1 MDSVKWYYLDA
12 GQQQGPAST
21 KSLRGLLSSGELP
34 PGTMV
39 WASNMADWQPANT
52 IGILKQSKTSRPTH
66 WLVTPLIIL
75 LSVLVLVSGGKH
87 LTNKKDQTAQPAN
100 EIMGKRIA
108 NPYEDELSFL
118 LPRNN
123 VQKAQ
128 RKNEQLPKNKY
139 PIHKPKAPATTPAST
154 FHRLST
160 TEKKEHYNGIIE
172 NLKTENE
179 MLAKQVM
186 ELKTTQSD
194 PLARTKLLQLSRQLN
209 QLKENYLESVREN
222 QSLQNKLQLQKQQTE
237 PALNNQKK
245 IELEEMKSELAKK
258 THHVDMLEDQLAVL
272 RDTLSKLQKIS
283 LNTHK
288 STPQLVGRIANLQ
301 INKRTLVFNL
311 TPAKQISNGETLH
324 IKNKT
329 NGKNLG
335 KATVLQVF
343 RSKCVAKFGGENIS
357 HLSLGDYLFRPVGQ

>member
-12 GQQQGPAST
+12 GQQQGPANT
-21 KSLRGLLSSGELP
+21 KNLRSLLSSGELP

-75 LSVLVLVSGGKH
+75 LSVLALVSGGKH
-87 LTNKKDQTAQPAN
+87 LTNKKNQTAQPADV
-100 EIMGKRIA
+100 IMGKRIA
-108 NPYEDELSFL
+108 NSYKDELSFL
-118 LPRNN
+118 PPRNN
-123 VQKAQ
+123 KQNAQ
-128 RKNEQLPKNKY
+128 SKNEQLPSNGY
-139 PIHKPKAPATTPAST
+139 PIHKPKAPAITPAST
-154 FHRLST
+154 FHSPPTLG
-160 TEKKEHYNGIIE
+160 EKEPSNRSIVDLKAE
-172 NLKTENE
+172 NKI
-179 MLAKQVM
+179 LAKQVM
-186 ELKTTQSD
+186 ELKATQSD
-194 PLARTKLLQLSRQLN
+194 PLARTKLLRLSRQFN
-209 QLKENYLESVREN
+209 QLKADYLESEREN
-222 QSLQNKLQLQKQQTE
+222 QSLQKKLQLKKQQTE
-237 PALNNQKK
+237 PPLNNQKK

-283 LNTHK
+283 LNTHE

-301 INKRTLVFNL
+301 INKGTLVFNL
-311 TPAKQISNGETLH
+311 TPARQISNGETLL

-335 KATVLQVF
+335 KATVLQIF
-343 RSKCVAKFGGENIS
+343 GSKCVAKFGGENIS